1 MLYLW
6 SKFSCVF
13 LLSKSKICK
22 RYFPETSS
30 LAYTAFSA
38 TEWTQILFID
48 PDPVQISLVMTD
60 DPAMK
65 FSKTFVTIVYTKSG
79 LCLWKHGEI
88 SEIRIGTWRIQTEI
102 EIAARTADYSGT
114 SALLRLHS
122 GHGQMR
128 WHVTF
133 VSNILN
139 AAYQTDRD
147 LLTCVPPVSSLLM
160 QFAPNRWTRTFNAI
174 DLQGNPWEMFWPHLF
189 FNSSTSLDTHLC
201 TTRCGWQ
208 T

>member
-102 EIAARTADYSGT
+102 EIAARLQITLEQVRYCVCTADMDKCVDT
-114 SALLRLHS
+114 SRS
-122 GHGQMR
+122 
-128 WHVTF
+128 F
-133 VSNILN
+133 
-139 AAYQTDRD
+139 
-147 LLTCVPPVSSLLM
+147 
-160 QFAPNRWTRTFNAI
+160 RTFWMLRTKQI
-174 DLQGNPWEMFWPHLF
+174 EICWPVFHRLVV
-189 FNSSTSLDTHLC
+189 C
-201 TTRCGWQ
+201 
-208 T
+208 